1 MNKILTLVLAILLL
15 AALFING
22 GCGSSSTV
30 SNNKSTSLVSVV
42 IGNNGK
48 SVSLAIQPVTLL
60 ARAELLLRR
69 AWHAGRAIA
78 AGIPADVKNINI
90 TVSAPDMATINR
102 GIQILGQL
110 EITDSFEVPNGA
122 GRLFRVNALNTGGKS
137 IYSAEASRDLNG
149 EPVDISFDMKPYTV
163 NVTPVDGAN
172 GSITPS
178 TIQTFI
184 GGSTA
189 QFTITP
195 NTNYSI
201 VIPMGGTCPQGSLV
215 GTSYT
220 TGPVTEDC
228 TVAPNFEL
236 IPIAVTPIAGT
247 NGSISPSTQQMLVG
261 GTSAQFTITPNSGY
275 HIATPVGGTC
285 PQGTFVGTT
294 YTTGAI
300 TSNCTVAPTF
310 ISDFLTVSPV
320 TSANGSIS
328 PSTSQPVLLGSTTQF
343 TITPNSGYH
352 IATPVGGTC
361 PQGSLVGT
369 TYTTGEITSNCTV
382 EPTFISDILTVFPVT
397 RPNGSISPAT
407 PQPVLLGSTTQFT
420 ITPDTY
426 YSIVTPVGG
435 TCPQGTLDGNTYTTG
450 IITNNCSVA
459 PTFIRD
465 LIVTPSIISNLIES
479 SANISPSTPQM
490 VKPGTTIQFI
500 ISTNDGFSAIVT
512 PVGGTCP
519 QGSLV
524 GPNFNT
530 NLPGSLDY
538 YYTYTTGQITN
549 DCIVEPTIGDFCD
562 INPTDSS
569 CF

>member
-300 TSNCTVAPTF
+300 TSNCTV
-310 ISDFLTVSPV
+310 
-320 TSANGSIS
+320 
-328 PSTSQPVLLGSTTQF
+328 
-343 TITPNSGYH
+343 
-352 IATPVGGTC
+352 
-361 PQGSLVGT
+361 
-369 TYTTGEITSNCTV
+369 